1 MKTFKAF
8 ILAVTIALIAS
19 WSVFAAPPGKGPGAG
34 GKGHGPGHG
43 QMTDD
48 FRGAIHSLFAEHE
61 KVKRSVELTDD
72 GYRATTTSDDPEVAA
87 TLKKHVAQMES
98 RLEGGLGVRH
108 WDPAFVELREHYD
121 DMAIKVENVEK
132 GVSVSVVG
140 KTPAAIK
147 VAQNHA
153 KIVSGFVKKGSEQ
166 MHATHPAVVAKSD
179 DDAGAPV
186 AQKSGCGDCGAGK
199 EGACGDGQ
207 CGKGDKPCC
216 AARAEKASPET
227 ETVNTSG
234 S

>member
-1 MKTFKAF
+1 MRTLKAF
-8 ILAVTIALIAS
+8 VLAVAVALIAS

-34 GKGHGPGHG
+34 GKGHGAGHG
-43 QMTDD
+43 QMSDD
-48 FRGAIHSLFAEHE
+48 FRGVIHSLFADHE

-72 GYRATTTSDDPEVAA
+72 GYRATTTSDDAKVAA

-132 GVSVSVVG
+132 GVAVSVVG

-153 KIVSGFVKKGSEQ
+153 AIISGFVKKGGEQ
-166 MHATHPAVVAKSD
+166 MHATHAAVVTKTD
-179 DDAGAPV
+179 GDAASAPV
-186 AQKSGCGDCGAGK
+186 AQKGGCGSCVAEK
-199 EGACGDGQ
+199 EGARDACRDGQ

-216 AARAEKASPET
+216 AARAGKAAAA
-227 ETVNTSG
+227 SG
-234 S
+234 PRR